1 MVSNKGPVYAVFGG
15 IVLLVLVSIFADN
28 LVASNNSNAE
38 KQSDYQSDDSNEA
51 SSTEDSESANTEDS
65 TETK

>member
-28 LVASNNSNAE
+28 LVANNNINAE

-51 SSTEDSESANTEDS
+51 SSTRDSEAANTEDS